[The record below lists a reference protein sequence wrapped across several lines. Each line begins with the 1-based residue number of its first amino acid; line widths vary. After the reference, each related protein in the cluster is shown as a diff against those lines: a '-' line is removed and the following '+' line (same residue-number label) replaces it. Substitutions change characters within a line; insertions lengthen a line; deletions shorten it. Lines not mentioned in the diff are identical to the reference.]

1 MNYTI
6 PPTAI
11 PSDFEA
17 LLDASES
24 CMVMMVNYGECFAP
38 DPSDLDGGSFMLD
51 GLYFSQFNTKS
62 VKVDY
67 VAGVSLIFY
76 VESHED
82 EITVLQPLVPLTE
95 F

>member
-1 MNYTI
+1 MKI

-17 LLDASES
+17 LKDASEQ
-24 CMVMMVNYGECFAP
+24 CLVMMVDYEGCY
-38 DPSDLDGGSFMLD
+38 DPHPLDYDGGSFAIN
-51 GLYFSQFNTKS
+51 GQYFSQFNTKS

-76 VESHED
+76 VED
-82 EITVLQPLVPLTE
+82 YDNNITVLQPLVPMTE
-95 F
+95 L